1 MHALVWQLIVKWNKI
16 YACNK
21 KCKSKTLHHQQRQ
34 QQTRLKRC
42 MRTLRQHVNL
52 MVLTEP
58 SSCILKLMH
67 VHMYCGCSGVATLL
81 CAKCICPALIGA
93 LDHNHHRHF
102 DDYFFT
108 IIVIISSSFC
118 YDCIRLCQVYISI

>member
-1 MHALVWQLIVKWNKI
+1 MQQKVQIQNTASSTATAANTIALCTVV
-16 YACNK
+16 
-21 KCKSKTLHHQQRQ
+21 
-34 QQTRLKRC
+34 C
-42 MRTLRQHVNL
+42 MRTLRLHVNL

-67 VHMYCGCSGVATLL
+67 VHMCCGCSSVATLL

-102 DDYFFT
+102 DDYFFYDYCYYQF
-108 IIVIISSSFC
+108 VVLLRLYSFVSGI
-118 YDCIRLCQVYISI
+118 Y